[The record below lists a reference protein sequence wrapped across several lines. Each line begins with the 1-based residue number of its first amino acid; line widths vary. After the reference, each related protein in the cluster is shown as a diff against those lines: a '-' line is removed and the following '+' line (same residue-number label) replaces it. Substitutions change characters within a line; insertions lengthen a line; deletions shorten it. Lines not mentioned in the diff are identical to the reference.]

1 MKAILHVC
9 FLGEDAAGKRFRQD
23 YAGKAVDLP
32 FAPSVGME
40 TECPAWEGAKKVT
53 GVTLNVAEDEPYLY
67 ITLGFDVPCP
77 EHYKGMIESYEIDG
91 WELKV

>member
-32 FAPSVGME
+32 FAPFVGME
-40 TECPAWEGAKKVT
+40 MECRAWKGTREVKSVRLDVDELCVHIEMGLEKRT
-53 GVTLNVAEDEPYLY
+53 TREDYE
-67 ITLGFDVPCP
+67 
-77 EHYKGMIESYEIDG
+77 GMIESYEIDG
-91 WELKV
+91 WKLKV